1 MAALLPSTN
10 TLETFPTANTLQ
22 TFRDVVSAQ
31 GVDEQLVAACAQAVG
46 RTLDDRLTPVQA
58 AVWAVGFE
66 RDVVAIAPTGSGK
79 TLAFLLP
86 ALVAVAR
93 APGAAPAAVALC
105 PTRELALQTRD
116 VAARAASALGG
127 VAVAAVVGGEGYAFQ
142 KRGLAERP
150 PRLVV
155 ATPGRLGQ
163 LCDDAA
169 VSLARVALLALD
181 ECDRLLSPEFEVATA
196 RLVLCC
202 RREAAPRLILAT
214 ATLAASAK
222 VRLLAPNATRVAV
235 GAAPGVG
242 ALSAS
247 LELRFAIVQGRG
259 AARLKA
265 LLAALAD
272 DEPAPTPED
281 SPTPRASDD
290 DDDDESGGD
299 DDESSGGDDDS
310 EEDRLDD
317 AFVAMMRRRVAA
329 DASPSAAAASPASRS
344 LVFVAHKRETLG
356 VAADLRDRGRR
367 AAALHGDLSQ
377 SQRAAAIARFR
388 AGADDVLVATDVA
401 ARGLDVDD
409 VARVVCLGLVGGAE
423 AWVHKVGR
431 CARNGARGVAT
442 TIVSGDDALL
452 PALVA
457 VLDANRRPARPEL
470 AERARRVA
478 ARPPRPPRPPS
489 DGDETDDE
497 TRARRNRDRQ
507 REREKAKQQ
516 KQHAQQKKKGGR
528 KRR

>member
-10 TLETFPTANTLQ
+10 TLETVPTTDTLE

-66 RDVVAIAPTGSGK
+66 SDVVAIAPTGSGK

-86 ALVAVAR
+86 ALVASPGA
-93 APGAAPAAVALC
+93 GAAPAAVALC

-116 VAARAASALGG
+116 VAARAASALDG
-127 VAVAAVVGGEGYAFQ
+127 VAVAAV
-142 KRGLAERP
+142 
-150 PRLVV
+150 
-155 ATPGRLGQ
+155 

-196 RLVLCC
+196 RLVLGC

-235 GAAPGVG
+235 GAALGVG

-247 LELRFAIVQGRG
+247 LELRFAVVEGRG

-272 DEPAPTPED
+272 DEPAPTPEGSSAPTPDDEPAPTPDD
-281 SPTPRASDD
+281 SPTP
-290 DDDDESGGD
+290 G
-299 DDESSGGDDDS
+299 
-310 EEDRLDD
+310 
-317 AFVAMMRRRVAA
+317 
-329 DASPSAAAASPASRS
+329 
-344 LVFVAHKRETLG
+344 
-356 VAADLRDRGRR
+356 
-367 AAALHGDLSQ
+367 
-377 SQRAAAIARFR
+377 
-388 AGADDVLVATDVA
+388 
-401 ARGLDVDD
+401 
-409 VARVVCLGLVGGAE
+409 
-423 AWVHKVGR
+423 
-431 CARNGARGVAT
+431 
-442 TIVSGDDALL
+442 
-452 PALVA
+452 
-457 VLDANRRPARPEL
+457 L